1 MHDLWAHV
9 GRLWTNGEPFL
20 AVDAALRD
28 AWQGFSKD
36 DFDQIIGHS
45 WQDTGIPVGA
55 GRAVLVGGDRVVRD
69 DSWIEVFQAVSG
81 QVAIV
86 QARGLEYPDALAR
99 ALDYPDADDE
109 DGETLRVSSG
119 ELAIFSAAVD
129 GAGPYSVPLLTATP
143 GPVPLVHGPPPGDM
157 GHGLLFPAAHTAYH
171 LKVRWYTE
179 LDDHSCFAR
188 WLLTP
193 VQTDH

>member
-69 DSWIEVFQAVSG
+69 DSWIEVF
-81 QVAIV
+81 
-86 QARGLEYPDALAR
+86 RP
-99 ALDYPDADDE
+99 
-109 DGETLRVSSG
+109 
-119 ELAIFSAAVD
+119 
-129 GAGPYSVPLLTATP
+129 
-143 GPVPLVHGPPPGDM
+143 
-157 GHGLLFPAAHTAYH
+157 
-171 LKVRWYTE
+171 
-179 LDDHSCFAR
+179 
-188 WLLTP
+188 
-193 VQTDH
+193 